1 MTGPLGPGLT
11 YTDSSTPVIVKAAQG
26 QQPNTMIY
34 MPPGSIARGSKFG
47 KFAYEHGFIC
57 VGPPVDGPRQF
68 HSCLNDAGLT
78 WNTQNAGGTGGPD
91 DREVREHAVAL
102 GSDFEEMAELIAPE
116 AIPNTVLV
124 TGPSRN
130 GGMRTAYIR
139 SNGINELGPD
149 DPFYLVGF
157 KEIGFWSE
165 ARNMDNWSRGDP
177 NLFEI
182 RDLAYIWHM
191 HNPTSIWGSMTV
203 PNYRLI
209 WITVGP
215 SNYGPFIPFSID
227 DPYIHEAF
235 QDGSYE
241 KSIISNPYS
250 HAEIAAI
257 EDAIMAADGNVKGD
271 IREIQ
276 RRIVER
282 LEITPS
288 GVGVTTNSLPDGDTS
303 QPYSTT
309 LTAYGQAVPFTWRL
323 LSGTLPNGLTLSAS
337 GVISGT
343 PTGNESQ
350 SFTVEVSDADGNKA
364 TKSLTIS
371 VIDSASILFDADFD
385 SDEDGFSYLDDG
397 FRGTSQ
403 ARYASGS
410 RQPSAG
416 FAGSGAL
423 EVQLGGIDA
432 DDIFGMSG
440 GWQRSFTLSA
450 PTEVELNFRY
460 RLDHAAFYESDELSQ
475 VLFSLDNVLFG
486 VSPNDYV
493 AEIVGDGNGGS
504 IQTTNWQTFQIN
516 LGTLAAG
523 EHTLMIGAY
532 NNKKTAANE
541 TTSVYVDDLLLRV
554 VGEINQVPSAVAV
567 ADTQLGAAPLTV
579 SFTGS
584 NSSDSDGSIASY
596 AWDFGDGNNSGS
608 ADPSHTYTSQGV
620 YTATL
625 TVTDDG
631 GASNSAS
638 LTITVTETP
647 DTEAPS
653 VPEGLIVSA
662 EGTDKINLSW
672 QPASDNVAVTGYR
685 IFRDGNEL
693 ATTSETSYQD
703 SGLSASTSYEYR
715 VSAFDNWENESD
727 PSDSDSATTGAAPVM
742 TSLTLD
748 PSFLRLEIGGTRQ
761 FDAVGL
767 DQYGNPITASQVWS
781 VDGGGSLT
789 DGGYFRADTVGGP
802 YTVTVE
808 TGGLTATATVVVA
821 PTSNLIET
829 YFSSGTEGFIYRDD
843 SFRGTSAPGYADG
856 FWQSEGGHTG
866 GALEVLLGGI
876 DGKDIPGMS
885 GGWEREFNLSG
896 PTELILSFR
905 YLVSQ
910 TPHYESHEYSEL
922 LLSLDGELVGENAG
936 IRVYGNGNG
945 GPDETTGWQS
955 LEINLGT
962 LAIGSHTLTIG
973 GYNNLKT
980 ATNESTRILIDDLL
994 MRASGVLNIA
1004 PNAVATV
1011 DQNSGVVSFSA
1022 NFTGSNSSD
1031 PDGVIAAWS
1040 WDFGDGSSSSEAD
1053 PSHSYTAAGSYTAT
1067 LTVTDDVGATDS
1079 ASVVITVAD
1088 LPDTSAPSIPQ
1099 SLLANATGATTI
1111 DLSWQA
1117 ASDNVAVTGYRIFR
1131 DGSEIATT
1139 TATSFQDSG
1148 LGASTSYSYAVS
1160 AYDAAG
1166 NESGRSSADSATTLD
1181 AAVLSSLNLT
1191 PSAAQVEVGGS
1202 QQFTATG
1209 EDQYGNPI
1217 LVAPVWSV
1225 SGGGSISQS
1234 GLFSATSVGGPFTI
1248 TAVNGALS
1256 ATASVSVALPS
1267 NIIDTH
1273 FDGDASGFSYLDDAF
1288 RGTTQPGYADGS
1300 WSADQGFSGGAL
1312 QVILGGIDSRDIV
1325 GMSDGW
1331 QRNFSLGVPTELVLS
1346 FRYQLSQSPHY
1357 ESNEQSQM
1365 LLSIDGVLV
1374 GLSSDDFIAQIA
1386 GNGNGGPDE
1395 TTGWQSVEINLGSLP
1410 TGEHSLII
1418 GGHNNLKTSAN
1429 ESTRILIDDLQLRSA
1444 GVINL
1449 VPNAVA
1455 RVIESTGVVPF
1466 TAVFDANGSNDPN
1479 GSIVDYSWDFG
1490 DGNSA
1495 TGATPSHIYT
1505 SAGTYTVTLTVTD
1518 DGGATASDSLS
1529 IEVSETLDEEAPSV
1543 PQSLSATS
1551 VDSTSINL
1559 AWQSSTD
1566 NVAVTGYRIF
1576 RDGTEIATSE
1586 SPSFQDNGLDSATA
1600 YSYQV
1605 SAFDAWGNE
1614 SERSD
1619 ATSATT
1625 GEAPLLTSMSVNPT
1639 GVTIG
1644 VGNSL
1649 QFTIDSQDQF
1659 GNPIEVTPVWSI
1671 NAGGSISETGLFTAV
1686 SVGGPFTVR
1695 AEADGIVA
1703 TATVSV
1709 NQSLPLFQE
1718 GFDSGANGFVYL
1730 DDAFRGTTQ
1739 PDYADGRWQANGG
1752 FSGAGLE
1759 VILGGIDTIDTFGQS
1774 GGWQHNFNLAEP
1786 AEVSLS
1792 FRYNLSQSPH
1802 YEANEQSQ
1810 MLVSLDG
1817 VLFGLDPNDYIAQ
1830 LAGNGNGGQDETTGW
1845 QLFEVN
1851 FGTLPAGDHSIVIG
1865 GFNNQKTAANEI
1877 TTAQIDDVELMAT
1890 GSPVPSDTISPV
1902 ITLLGANPLSF
1913 EVGSG
1918 FTDPGATAVDDF
1930 DGDLTASIQVSGSV
1944 DPATA
1949 GSYTLTYSAT
1959 DAAGNSAT
1967 ATRTVTVAA
1976 ASDPVITLLGANPLS
1991 LEAGSSFT
1999 DPGATASDAFD
2010 GDLTASI
2017 QVSGSVDSATA
2028 GSYTLTYSATDAAGN
2043 SATAT
2048 RIVTVAAASDPV
2060 ITLLGANPLSLEAGS
2075 SFTDPGATASDT
2087 FDGDLTASIQVS
2099 GSVDSA
2105 TAGSYTLTYSVTDA
2119 AGHIASV
2126 VRQVKVVALG
2136 PVDTDGDGIP
2146 DSEDLDD
2153 DNDGMTDLWELQYG
2167 LDPLY
2172 AADAGLDADGDG
2184 FYNLSEF
2191 YAATSPLDA
2200 NAFPGQGSA
2209 GKTLLGVYHG

>member
-1 MTGPLGPGLT
+1 
-11 YTDSSTPVIVKAAQG
+11 
-26 QQPNTMIY
+26 
-34 MPPGSIARGSKFG
+34 
-47 KFAYEHGFIC
+47 
-57 VGPPVDGPRQF
+57 
-68 HSCLNDAGLT
+68 
-78 WNTQNAGGTGGPD
+78 
-91 DREVREHAVAL
+91 
-102 GSDFEEMAELIAPE
+102 
-116 AIPNTVLV
+116 
-124 TGPSRN
+124 
-130 GGMRTAYIR
+130 
-139 SNGINELGPD
+139 
-149 DPFYLVGF
+149 
-157 KEIGFWSE
+157 
-165 ARNMDNWSRGDP
+165 
-177 NLFEI
+177 
-182 RDLAYIWHM
+182 
-191 HNPTSIWGSMTV
+191 
-203 PNYRLI
+203 
-209 WITVGP
+209 
-215 SNYGPFIPFSID
+215 
-227 DPYIHEAF
+227 
-235 QDGSYE
+235 
-241 KSIISNPYS
+241 
-250 HAEIAAI
+250 
-257 EDAIMAADGNVKGD
+257 
-271 IREIQ
+271 
-276 RRIVER
+276 
-282 LEITPS
+282 
-288 GVGVTTNSLPDGDTS
+288 
-303 QPYSTT
+303 
-309 LTAYGQAVPFTWRL
+309 
-323 LSGTLPNGLTLSAS
+323 
-337 GVISGT
+337 
-343 PTGNESQ
+343 
-350 SFTVEVSDADGNKA
+350 
-364 TKSLTIS
+364 
-371 VIDSASILFDADFD
+371 
-385 SDEDGFSYLDDG
+385 
-397 FRGTSQ
+397 
-403 ARYASGS
+403 
-410 RQPSAG
+410 
-416 FAGSGAL
+416 
-423 EVQLGGIDA
+423 
-432 DDIFGMSG
+432 
-440 GWQRSFTLSA
+440 
-450 PTEVELNFRY
+450 
-460 RLDHAAFYESDELSQ
+460 
-475 VLFSLDNVLFG
+475 
-486 VSPNDYV
+486 
-493 AEIVGDGNGGS
+493 
-504 IQTTNWQTFQIN
+504 
-516 LGTLAAG
+516 
-523 EHTLMIGAY
+523 
-532 NNKKTAANE
+532 
-541 TTSVYVDDLLLRV
+541 
-554 VGEINQVPSAVAV
+554 
-567 ADTQLGAAPLTV
+567 
-579 SFTGS
+579 
-584 NSSDSDGSIASY
+584 
-596 AWDFGDGNNSGS
+596 
-608 ADPSHTYTSQGV
+608 
-620 YTATL
+620 
-625 TVTDDG
+625 
-631 GASNSAS
+631 
-638 LTITVTETP
+638 
-647 DTEAPS
+647 
-653 VPEGLIVSA
+653 
-662 EGTDKINLSW
+662 
-672 QPASDNVAVTGYR
+672 
-685 IFRDGNEL
+685 
-693 ATTSETSYQD
+693 
-703 SGLSASTSYEYR
+703 
-715 VSAFDNWENESD
+715 
-727 PSDSDSATTGAAPVM
+727 
-742 TSLTLD
+742 
-748 PSFLRLEIGGTRQ
+748 
-761 FDAVGL
+761 
-767 DQYGNPITASQVWS
+767 
-781 VDGGGSLT
+781 
-789 DGGYFRADTVGGP
+789 
-802 YTVTVE
+802 
-808 TGGLTATATVVVA
+808 
-821 PTSNLIET
+821 
-829 YFSSGTEGFIYRDD
+829 
-843 SFRGTSAPGYADG
+843 
-856 FWQSEGGHTG
+856 
-866 GALEVLLGGI
+866 
-876 DGKDIPGMS
+876 
-885 GGWEREFNLSG
+885 
-896 PTELILSFR
+896 ILSFR

-1325 GMSDGW
+1325 GMSGGW

-1851 FGTLPAGDHSIVIG
+1851 FGTLPAGDHS
-1865 GFNNQKTAANEI
+1865 
-1877 TTAQIDDVELMAT
+1877 
-1890 GSPVPSDTISPV
+1890 
-1902 ITLLGANPLSF
+1902 
-1913 EVGSG
+1913 
-1918 FTDPGATAVDDF
+1918 
-1930 DGDLTASIQVSGSV
+1930 
-1944 DPATA
+1944 
-1949 GSYTLTYSAT
+1949 
-1959 DAAGNSAT
+1959 
-1967 ATRTVTVAA
+1967 
-1976 ASDPVITLLGANPLS
+1976 
-1991 LEAGSSFT
+1991 
-1999 DPGATASDAFD
+1999 
-2010 GDLTASI
+2010 
-2017 QVSGSVDSATA
+2017 
-2028 GSYTLTYSATDAAGN
+2028 
-2043 SATAT
+2043 
-2048 RIVTVAAASDPV
+2048 
-2060 ITLLGANPLSLEAGS
+2060 
-2075 SFTDPGATASDT
+2075 
-2087 FDGDLTASIQVS
+2087 
-2099 GSVDSA
+2099 
-2105 TAGSYTLTYSVTDA
+2105 
-2119 AGHIASV
+2119 
-2126 VRQVKVVALG
+2126 
-2136 PVDTDGDGIP
+2136 
-2146 DSEDLDD
+2146 
-2153 DNDGMTDLWELQYG
+2153 
-2167 LDPLY
+2167 
-2172 AADAGLDADGDG
+2172 
-2184 FYNLSEF
+2184 
-2191 YAATSPLDA
+2191 
-2200 NAFPGQGSA
+2200 
-2209 GKTLLGVYHG
+2209 